1 MLQHHLRAK
10 LSDELT
16 KIISLQGEE
25 YAVDGVNVC
34 NPPTRG
40 CYVVNWKMNATNV
53 EYNKHGFKSTVS
65 RSVKDEMDADTPTTI
80 KGNDRS
86 EYLIK

>member
-34 NPPTRG
+34 NPPIRG
-40 CYVVNWKMNATNV
+40 CYVVN
-53 EYNKHGFKSTVS
+53 
-65 RSVKDEMDADTPTTI
+65 
-80 KGNDRS
+80 
-86 EYLIK
+86 

>member
-40 CYVVNWKMNATNV
+40 CYVVN
-53 EYNKHGFKSTVS
+53 
-65 RSVKDEMDADTPTTI
+65 
-80 KGNDRS
+80 
-86 EYLIK
+86 

>member
-25 YAVDGVNVC
+25 YAVDGVNGAIH
-34 NPPTRG
+34 PQEGAMLSIER
-40 CYVVNWKMNATNV
+40 
-53 EYNKHGFKSTVS
+53 
-65 RSVKDEMDADTPTTI
+65 
-80 KGNDRS
+80 
-86 EYLIK
+86 